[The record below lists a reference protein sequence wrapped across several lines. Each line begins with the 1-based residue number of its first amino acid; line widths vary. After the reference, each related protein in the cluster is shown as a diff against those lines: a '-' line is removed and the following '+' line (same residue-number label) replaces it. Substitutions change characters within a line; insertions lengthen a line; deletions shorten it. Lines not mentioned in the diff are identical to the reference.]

1 MEYKKV
7 NLGGQE
13 IEMPVN
19 IDEKE
24 MEPSYLEETID
35 LKEELELADQILED
49 TMIKDKSDLV

>member
-13 IEMPVN
+13 IEIPVN

>member
-13 IEMPVN
+13 IEIPVN

-35 LKEELELADQILED
+35 LKEELELADQILEV

>member
-1 MEYKKV
+1 
-7 NLGGQE
+7 
-13 IEMPVN
+13 
-19 IDEKE
+19 